1 MNDQPIKKQT
11 FLQGTAILA
20 MATVL
25 VKLMGFLFKV
35 PLNNIIGEDGFGYFN
50 TAYDVYNVLLMI
62 STTGLPVAMSRMISQ
77 AQTLGNHAQI
87 KRIYRTSLYVF
98 LTIGMAGSLGMLI
111 FCRQLSVMVTTNE
124 NSWAAIAALAPC
136 VLLICLVSAYRGFFQ
151 GQSNMTPTSV
161 SQIFEAV
168 TRLVVGLG
176 LAWLVMKLT
185 GEAAVRAQ
193 GIVLASGETA
203 QDYGDIT
210 LAAGGAILGVT
221 LGSLISVVYLHHKF
235 RQSNQI
241 LSLGGGTA
249 KSTRST
255 MKELLSIAVPITLGS
270 AGLQIINLFDTMIY
284 MRRLTGALQWTE
296 KMADSAKGVYNFCQ
310 TVFALPCSFIPTI
323 TIAVIPAIT
332 ASLTRKDLAE
342 AKATSESSVRT
353 MALIAMPCAAGLFVM
368 AEPVIRLLCSTY
380 TEDRIQLAATML
392 AILGLT
398 VIFNSLVLLLNAIM
412 QAHGDVVT
420 PVVNMLIGGII
431 KIIVNYI
438 LVGQP
443 NLNIVGAPIGTFI
456 CYISITALDLIAM
469 KRHIS
474 ARPAIFKNIIR
485 PGLSSAIMGAATF
498 MVYRVLSNAISSWKL
513 ACLLSLAF
521 AVVLYAVLVV
531 FLRCLTY
538 EDCMLLPKGEK
549 IAKILRIRKKTKKSL
564 AKEGKL

>member
-11 FLQGTAILA
+11 FLQGTAVLA

-98 LTIGMAGSLGMLI
+98 LTIGMVGSLGMLF

-185 GEAAVRAQ
+185 GKAYVRMQ
-193 GIVLASGETA
+193 GIVLAPGETA

-255 MKELLSIAVPITLGS
+255 MTELLSIAVPITLGS

-380 TEDRIQLAATML
+380 TEDKIQLAATML

-498 MVYRVLSNAISSWKL
+498 MVYRVLSNAISPWKL

-549 IAKILRIRKKTKKSL
+549 IAKILRIRKKN
-564 AKEGKL
+564 